1 MNYRT
6 DKYGEKISL
15 LGYGCMRFTKNG
27 GNIDI
32 DKATEE
38 VKLAIDGGVNYFDTA
53 YTYPGNE
60 VAVGEIFERLG
71 CRKDIKIAT
80 KLPQYLVKNES
91 QIEKFFSEE
100 LSRLKTDYVDYY
112 LMHMVTDVAAW
123 EKLVRLG
130 IEDWIREKKEKGQIR
145 NIGFSFHGDTDNFIK
160 VVDAYDWDFCQIQYN
175 YMDENSQ
182 AGRRGLEHAY
192 SKGIPVIIMEPL
204 RGGRLV
210 SMLPDSAKELIEKHE
225 PKRSAAE
232 WAFRWLMQ
240 QEAVTCVLSGM
251 NSKEMVTENVRI
263 ASEVQVNEF
272 TDSDNEMINA
282 IKAEINKSVKVPCT
296 GCGYCVPC
304 PKNVDIP
311 GTFSCYNSMYSETSK
326 WGGRQEYFMTTAFK
340 KTRTDAAQCIECGKC
355 ESHCPQG
362 IKIRQELKNAYKD
375 LRPWYIRVA
384 VAVMRLIKFW

>member
-1 MNYRT
+1 MKYRNNR
-6 DKYGEKISL
+6 YGEKISL
-15 LGYGCMRFTKNG
+15 LGFGCMRFTKNG
-27 GNIDI
+27 ANIDI
-32 DKATEE
+32 DKALEE

-71 CRKDIKIAT
+71 CRKEVNIAT

-91 QIEKFFSEE
+91 QIEKYFAEE
-100 LSRLKTDYVDYY
+100 LTRLKTDYIDYY
-112 LMHMVTDVAAW
+112 LMHMITDVAAW

-130 IEDWIREKKEKGQIR
+130 IEDWIKEKKANGQIK
-145 NIGFSFHGDTDNFIK
+145 NIGFSYHGDTNNFIK
-160 VVDAYDWDFCQIQYN
+160 VLDAYDWDFCQIQYN
-175 YMDENSQ
+175 YMDEHSQ
-182 AGRRGLEHAY
+182 AGRRGLEYAY

-210 SMLPDSAKELIEKHE
+210 NLLPDSAKELIEKHE

-251 NSKEMVTENVRI
+251 NTKEMVSENVRI
-263 ASEVQVNEF
+263 ASEVEVNEF
-272 TDSDNEMINA
+272 TDSDNEMIEA
-282 IKAEINKSVKVPCT
+282 IKAEINRTIKVPCT
-296 GCGYCVPC
+296 GCAYCVPC

-311 GTFSCYNSMYSETSK
+311 GTFSCYNSVYSESK
-326 WGGRQEYFMTTAFK
+326 IMGIRDYFMVTAFK
-340 KTRTDAAQCIECGKC
+340 KTRTDASKCIECGKC

-362 IKIRQELKNAYKD
+362 IKIREELKKANKV
-375 LRPWYIRVA
+375 LRPWYVRVA
-384 VAVMRLIKFW
+384 ASVMRVIKFW